1 VTAFRGVA
9 APVGVCL
16 GLFATACGGGEQ
28 GVEPV
33 PISACGELVYE
44 GAGEPEVIVV
54 ADNPRR
60 GGHAVVTGEIV
71 DAIAFVLRQ
80 RDFRAGAFRVGFQ
93 SCDDTVAGNLDAGQC
108 RRNAQAYVETSDVV
122 GVIGPYNSGCAE
134 LQIPIVSRTA
144 AGPLAMISPA
154 NTFAGLTR
162 GPAARPLY
170 PDGVRSYVRLVT
182 HDQAQAIAAAQ
193 LARRSGAR
201 RAAVVAQRG
210 VDDPYVAALTEPFG
224 ATARAL
230 GIESKEYDWRL
241 QESYAELAAAIAAAR
256 PDGIY
261 LVGLP
266 EGNAKTLIQDLRT
279 TRAGPDHHARLV
291 RFGRHRRGAWSDR
304 RRDAHD
310 RARHTPLC
318 AAGRREEVPPCIR
331 RYGSSARGAGSTRGR
346 PGDPGAARRD
356 RALGRNARLGRG
368 GAVRDDRRERHPW
381 LVLLPTGWVTSILRR
396 SACTA
401 TRTAKSSSTASC
413 MYGSTPGVASKFQ
426 GTAENRK

>member
-162 GPAARPLY
+162 GR
-170 PDGVRSYVRLVT
+170 
-182 HDQAQAIAAAQ
+182 
-193 LARRSGAR
+193 
-201 RAAVVAQRG
+201 
-210 VDDPYVAALTEPFG
+210 
-224 ATARAL
+224 
-230 GIESKEYDWRL
+230 
-241 QESYAELAAAIAAAR
+241 
-256 PDGIY
+256 
-261 LVGLP
+261 
-266 EGNAKTLIQDLRT
+266 
-279 TRAGPDHHARLV
+279 
-291 RFGRHRRGAWSDR
+291 
-304 RRDAHD
+304 
-310 RARHTPLC
+310 
-318 AAGRREEVPPCIR
+318 
-331 RYGSSARGAGSTRGR
+331 
-346 PGDPGAARRD
+346 
-356 RALGRNARLGRG
+356 RLGRPIPIASAATCG
-368 GAVRDDRRERHPW
+368 SSPMTKRKPSRPHSSRDGQGRGEQLSSPRGASTIPTWRH
-381 LVLLPTGWVTSILRR
+381 
-396 SACTA
+396 
-401 TRTAKSSSTASC
+401 
-413 MYGSTPGVASKFQ
+413 
-426 GTAENRK
+426 